1 MITSNYHTHTYLC
14 RHAQGKPEDYIKR
27 AIEVGYK
34 EIGISDHGPIFSN
47 SLKRMSLD
55 EFHQIYLKELNEAIE
70 KYQYQI
76 TIYKGLEVE
85 YLADHKDSYQYLL
98 NYLDYLILGQHI
110 VFQNDKVVT
119 VYSGMNEET
128 IYLYAYTVVEALNT
142 KLFRILA
149 HPDIFM
155 FSYPKWDEHCKKV
168 SRIIIEAAIKN
179 NCLLEINANGAR
191 RGKILNE
198 NNEERW
204 IYPRLEFWKIVSNE
218 YRNAQVIISDDAHTI
233 KDLHDNATLGMY
245 KFAKELNLNVVD
257 KIF

>member
-1 MITSNYHTHTYLC
+1 M
-14 RHAQGKPEDYIKR
+14 Q
-27 AIEVGYK
+27 
-34 EIGISDHGPIFSN
+34 
-47 SLKRMSLD
+47 
-55 EFHQIYLKELNEAIE
+55 
-70 KYQYQI
+70 
-76 TIYKGLEVE
+76 
-85 YLADHKDSYQYLL
+85 
-98 NYLDYLILGQHI
+98 
-110 VFQNDKVVT
+110 
-119 VYSGMNEET
+119 
-128 IYLYAYTVVEALNT
+128 
-142 KLFRILA
+142 
-149 HPDIFM
+149 
-155 FSYPKWDEHCKKV
+155 KV

-257 KIF
+257 KYFNDRFIRSFFIIRGDTILLKRTISRI